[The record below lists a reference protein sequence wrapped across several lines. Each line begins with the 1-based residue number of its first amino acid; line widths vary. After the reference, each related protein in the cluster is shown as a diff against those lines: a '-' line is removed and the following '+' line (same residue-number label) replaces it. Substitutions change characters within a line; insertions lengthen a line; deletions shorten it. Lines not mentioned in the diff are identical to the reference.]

1 MPKFTQTRHPG
12 GGLSWGEVATEEEEL
27 QLELLRKEIAN
38 MDKQDEGNAEVSKE
52 AAEMSK
58 KYLGEWNAGL
68 EKAGGMYNAA
78 ITEIG
83 KAQGTVADAYADV
96 SKNMG
101 DMSTDLATEW
111 NSMKEQ
117 WGGIQSELVGSAR
130 GDISD
135 RNALKRQFMDLTR
148 SDEEGASGRAMAD
161 VAAQS
166 EAGRQ
171 AEAMRMSGLGI
182 DPTSGRTRS
191 MMTMSRNNEALNK
204 AMAGNKA
211 RLDEKDRVTG
221 LTAKGLELIDPTK
234 SVNAASAIQGM
245 SNDLLASRSNLE
257 VNRANT
263 MGNLATT
270 SGNLARSQGDLAG
283 GYASNV
289 VAPKGEMGA
298 AQLGVSQATRPAAGA
313 AAGESSDKM
322 TKFRA
327 AQDYGKTLRKQFY
340 GT

>member
-1 MPKFTQTRHPG
+1 MPTFTQTRHPG
-12 GGLSWGEVATEEEEL
+12 GGLSWGEVPTEEEEL
-27 QLELLRKEIAN
+27 QLELLRKEIAA
-38 MDKQDEGNAEVSKE
+38 MDNQDSGNAEVSKE

-101 DMSTDLATEW
+101 DMSADLATEW

-117 WGGIQSELVGSAR
+117 WGGIQSDLVGSAQ
-130 GDISD
+130 GDITD

-171 AEAMRMSGLGI
+171 AEAMRLSGLGI

-191 MMTMSRNNEALNK
+191 MMTMDRNAEALNK

-211 RLDEKDRVTG
+211 RLAEKDRVAG

-234 SVNAASAIQGM
+234 SVDAASRIQGM
-245 SNDLLASRSNLE
+245 SNDLLATRSNLE
-257 VNRANT
+257 VNRGNT
-263 MGNLATT
+263 MGNLAMT
-270 SGNLARSQGDLAG
+270 SGKLAGMQGDLAG
-283 GYASNV
+283 SYASNI
-289 VAPKGEMGA
+289 VAPKGELGA
-298 AQLGVSQATRPAAGA
+298 AQLGVSQATRPATQT
-313 AAGESSDKM
+313 AAGGSGGRTNTFAD
-322 TKFRA
+322 
-327 AQDYGKTLRKQFY
+327 AQAFGARLKKQYY